1 MDNLSAATCAS
12 FPTRIVGRHRVP
24 AVIPRRYPSPKG
36 GGRLA
41 PEYALAKRLDRARS
55 NGYGI
60 PKGNG
65 SCRHAWSS
73 KRVLPRRL
81 RGMKRE
87 FYVVIE
93 QDEDGVF
100 VGEVPQLR
108 GCYTQGKTLDDLMA
122 NIREVIELCLEDEP
136 ETTFPEFLGVQKVVL

>member
-1 MDNLSAATCAS
+1 
-12 FPTRIVGRHRVP
+12 
-24 AVIPRRYPSPKG
+24 
-36 GGRLA
+36 
-41 PEYALAKRLDRARS
+41 
-55 NGYGI
+55 
-60 PKGNG
+60 
-65 SCRHAWSS
+65 
-73 KRVLPRRL
+73 
-81 RGMKRE
+81 MKRE

-136 ETTFPEFLGVQKVVL
+136 GTTFSQFLGVQKVVV